1 MKFLE
6 KHKQLITN
14 MLLAFV
20 LISIGFALGKHS
32 ISSSSSGITPSA
44 SSSGSSSNSSVG
56 PDRGYITATA
66 GKNLLKLYY
75 MHATFRCVTC
85 NSIESK
91 AKELVQRD
99 FAEALQS
106 GKIEW
111 EDVNFQKNEPLAKK
125 FDVVASCVVVAQLV
139 NGEIKK
145 FQRLDEVWTLL
156 DKPVEFEQYVLGAIK
171 MAYNETNGVAQ

>member
-1 MKFLE
+1 MNYFA

-14 MLLAFV
+14 LLLAFV

-32 ISSSSSGITPSA
+32 ATTRSA
-44 SSSGSSSNSSVG
+44 VSQPGTAVSNVTTTTGNSM
-56 PDRGYITATA
+56 
-66 GKNLLKLYY
+66 LKLYY

-99 FAEALQS
+99 FADALKR
-106 GKIEW
+106 GKIAW
-111 EDVNFQKNEPLAKK
+111 EDVNFQENETLSRK
-125 FDVVASCVVVAQLV
+125 FDVVASCVVLAQVV
-139 NGEIKK
+139 NGEIMK

-156 DKPVEFEQYVLGAIK
+156 DKPVEFERYVLAAVKKAYDEVNGA
-171 MAYNETNGVAQ
+171 GQ